1 MSSIR
6 RILSVFTTN
15 SSSVLFAF
23 LLSVLLFS
31 ASFAGAQVEKGIIT
45 GLVTDATGA
54 VIGNAQISLRNEATN
69 VTTQTSSDA
78 QGLYVSQPLVP
89 GFYELRVDAKGFKN
103 VAKRV
108 RLEVSQRLSANVVLN
123 IGEASETVEVDATA
137 IQFDT
142 DTSTVSSLRTE
153 EAVHNLPLNGRNFAE
168 LLGLGA
174 GVVPGQSQMAASV
187 PYAQQRGPS
196 SYVINGQ
203 RLTDNRFLLDGIG
216 DNENHNGLGVIIFP
230 PIDAIEEFREETTD
244 ADARYGRASGG
255 VINVVFKSGTSKFHG
270 EVFDF
275 LRNSALDAANYFD
288 TKKPGFR
295 MNSFGATLGGP
306 LFGGKEPRTFFFVDY
321 AGERL
326 SQGLTNIDTVPY
338 WGPEGIGDFSHYDAA
353 GTGQLIYDP
362 EIYANSGGVTKS
374 FFANDILPSKY
385 WNATGKNVLAL
396 YSKLTPNRPG
406 HTTSTTNNYLYTPQ
420 RIDNSNAWDIKVDHN
435 FSDRD
440 SGFVRFSQ
448 AHDYFY
454 QPGILPTPLVG
465 ANICGPSTT
474 PAYQSVLSE
483 THVFSTALINT
494 ARFGWSRVFINA
506 KNFNAGSGI
515 ASELGIPYNA
525 NETQAADGLAV
536 FNFSSALTA
545 IGDAGN
551 SPTQIGTNNYQ
562 WNDNLN
568 LNHGKHAFDVG
579 VEVVRLQ
586 YNMYQSGSEHGSVS
600 FGPYYTGHAISDAL
614 AGAPYSG
621 SFAYVPGTRGF
632 RQLDLSFYA
641 QDSYKPTPKLTLN
654 YGVRYDNFLGW
665 PWTEVENRMY
675 QFAPWLSTTQLYQV
689 GTNGISASGVKG
701 NNVNIAP
708 RVGFSYRLLGKTTL
722 HGGFG
727 LYYAAPNVSNSAGL
741 SNNAPGIDYWAFT
754 NNRTTGYAAASFHP
768 LSAGFVH
775 TYDGTTTPKGSPVYA
790 VDPDAKTP
798 YSEQWHLSVQQQ
810 IGSVNRLTVAYVGN
824 AGRHLDVLANI
835 NQATK
840 DEDTSATARPYAYFG
855 AINRLQTNLIS
866 SYNGL
871 QTTWETRG
879 KDLGVQV
886 SYTYSHS
893 LDENSSSPG
902 NLVNAYNPRRDYG
915 NSDQDLPNRLVGSV
929 DYSLPF
935 HAHGFAKP
943 IVEGWKLNAIANF
956 MDGIP
961 FSVMATKSDLS
972 SFDTATPYA
981 HLASGNG
988 NGSKPTGQRNIKE
1001 WFNTSAFSN
1010 PTPTTGSVWGNSRRN
1025 SLQGP
1030 GTKQFDLSVFKT
1042 IGLAEGKTLQ
1052 LRSEFFNLT
1061 NTPQFNNP
1069 AVTAVGTPTTNGAG
1083 VITSAGA
1090 PTTLQRTSREV
1101 QLAAKILF

>member
-6 RILSVFTTN
+6 RLQSYLTTN
-15 SSSVLFAF
+15 STSYFFAI
-23 LLSVLLFS
+23 LLSLLLFS
-31 ASFAGAQVEKGIIT
+31 ASFAHAQIEKGIVT

-54 VIGNAQISLRNEATN
+54 VVAHAQITLKNEATKVN
-69 VTTQTSSDA
+69 TQTFSDA
-78 QGLYVSQPLVP
+78 QGLFVSPPLVP
-89 GFYELRVDAKGFKN
+89 GYYELHADATGFKS

-108 RLEVSQRLSANVVLN
+108 RLEVSQRLSANITFE

-142 DTSTVSSLRTE
+142 ETSTVSSLRTE
-153 EAVHNLPLNGRNFAE
+153 EAVHNLPLNGRNFTE

-216 DNENHNGLGVIIFP
+216 DNENHNGLGIVIFP

-244 ADARYGRASGG
+244 ADARYGRAAGG
-255 VINVVFKSGTSKFHG
+255 VINVVFKSGTAKYHG
-270 EVFDF
+270 SAFNF

-288 TKKPGFR
+288 TKKPNFR
-295 MNSFGATLGGP
+295 MNSFGATIGGP
-306 LFGGKEPRTFFFVDY
+306 LSRSKEPRTFFFADY

-326 SQGLTNIDTVPY
+326 SQGLTNIDSVPY

-362 EIYANSGGVTKS
+362 EIYAASGGVTKS
-374 FFANDILPSKY
+374 YFADDILPSRF
-385 WNATGKNVLAL
+385 WNKTGQNVLAL

-406 HTTSTTNNYLYTPQ
+406 HLTSTTSNYLYTPQ

-448 AHDYFY
+448 AHDSII

-465 ANICGPSTT
+465 ANVCGPSTT

-483 THVFSTALINT
+483 THVFATTLINT
-494 ARFGWSRVFINA
+494 ARVGWSRIFINA

-515 ASELGIPYNA
+515 ASTLGIPYNA
-525 NETQAADGLAV
+525 NETTAADGLAV
-536 FNFSSALTA
+536 FNFSGALTA

-562 WNDNLN
+562 FTDNLN
-568 LNHGKHAFDVG
+568 FNHGKHAFDFG
-579 VEVVRLQ
+579 IELVRLQ

-600 FGPYYTGHAISDAL
+600 FGPYYTGHAIADVLS
-614 AGAPYSG
+614 GAPYAG

-632 RQLDLSFYA
+632 RQLDFSAYA
-641 QDSYKPTPKLTLN
+641 KDSYKPTSKLTLN
-654 YGVRYDNFLGW
+654 FGIRYDNYLGW

-689 GTNGISASGVKG
+689 GTNGISASGVSG

-708 RVGFSYRLLGKTTL
+708 RVGFSYRLFAKTSL
-722 HGGFG
+722 HSGFG
-727 LYYAAPNVSNSAGL
+727 IYYAAPNVANSSGL

-754 NNRTTGYAAASFHP
+754 NNRTTGYTASTFHA
-768 LSAGFVH
+768 LSDGFVH
-775 TYDGTTTPKGSPVYA
+775 SYSSTTTPKGSPVVA
-790 VDPDAKTP
+790 VDPHAQTP
-798 YSEQWHLSVQQQ
+798 YSEQWHLSLQQQ
-810 IGSVNRLTVAYVGN
+810 FGSIHRLTIAYVGN
-824 AGRHLDVLANI
+824 AGRHLDVMANI

-840 DEDTSATARPYAYFG
+840 GEDTSATARPYSYFG
-855 AINRLQTNLIS
+855 GISQLQTNLVS

-879 KDLGVQV
+879 KSLGAQV

-893 LDENSSSPG
+893 LDENSNSPG
-902 NLVNAYNPRRDYG
+902 TLVNAYNPRRDYG
-915 NSDQDLPNRLVGSV
+915 NSDQNLPSRLVGSF
-929 DYSLPF
+929 DYTLPF
-935 HAHGFAKP
+935 HANGLAKQF
-943 IVEGWKLNAIANF
+943 VEGWKLNAIANF

-961 FSVMATKSDLS
+961 FSVTASKSDLS

-981 HLASGNG
+981 NLAAGNG

-1001 WFNTSAFSN
+1001 WYNTSAFTN
-1010 PTPTTGSVWGNSRRN
+1010 PTPAAGSVWGNSHRN

-1030 GTKQFDLSVFKT
+1030 GTKQFDFSVFKT
-1042 IGLAEGKTLQ
+1042 LALAEGKTLE

-1069 AVTAVGTPTTNGAG
+1069 GVTSVGSPTTNGAG
-1083 VITSAGA
+1083 TITSAGA

-1101 QLAAKILF
+1101 QIAAKIVF